1 MRKASHLPELQK
13 ALAAVT
19 KHITLERCFETLEAL
34 VRRYSPSQH
43 ERVLAEYIAG
53 RLSDLGLEVDIQ
65 EISEESCNVVGRL
78 PAQDSS
84 YTCLFAGHMDTV
96 PIVGGWVRDAL
107 RLTAEGDRL
116 NGLGTCDMKGRIAGA
131 LVALEAIVEC
141 GLRPL
146 GTIVVAM
153 LADEERW
160 SLGAK
165 RFLKDQV
172 KADFCLLGE
181 PCFDKMAIG
190 WPGKIAIECTVKGV
204 SGHAGRPWEGV
215 NAIDEASRFLAGLAE
230 VPVGSHPG
238 LGAHTFVPLSIQGGN
253 QAYSLTIPDTCSFTL
268 SKQTVP
274 GESQERVLEALAQHA
289 VDCGMKARLTTRVG
303 TPFYPPAEI
312 SPDHPMVHALKAAF
326 AQVSG
331 RDLEAGYG
339 KGVCDADYLVGE
351 AAIPT
356 VSFGPEG
363 GGLHAADE
371 WVSAEKLVVASK
383 VYALMALYGLNLVS

>member
-1 MRKASHLPELQK
+1 MLRKATHLVELQDTVD
-13 ALAAVT
+13 AVN
-19 KHITLERCFETLEAL
+19 KHITLGRCFDTLENL

-53 RLSDLGLEVDIQ
+53 RLRDLGLEVEIQ
-65 EISEESCNVVGRL
+65 EISDESCNVVGRL
-78 PAQDSS
+78 PVLDSS

-96 PIVGGWVRDAL
+96 PIVDGWVRDAL

-116 NGLGTCDMKGRIAGA
+116 YGLGACDMKGGIAGA
-131 LVALEAIVEC
+131 LVALEAIVKC

-165 RFLKDQV
+165 RFLKDPV

-190 WPGKIAIECTVKGV
+190 WPGKMAIDCTVKGV
-204 SGHAGRPWEGV
+204 SGHAGRPWQGI
-215 NAIDEASRFLAGLAE
+215 NAIDEASRYLTGLA
-230 VPVGSHPG
+230 
-238 LGAHTFVPLSIQGGN
+238 
-253 QAYSLTIPDTCSFTL
+253 
-268 SKQTVP
+268 
-274 GESQERVLEALAQHA
+274 
-289 VDCGMKARLTTRVG
+289 
-303 TPFYPPAEI
+303 
-312 SPDHPMVHALKAAF
+312 
-326 AQVSG
+326 QVTG

-383 VYALMALYGLNLVS
+383 VYALMALYGFTLAV